1 MTQKGALSAIAT
13 EAVAF
18 VAKRSILLGFQCKP
32 SLLEENHQTDT
43 MTITVTDVTKVK
55 LTAIG
60 SETTSLYRRHGYDS
74 IWRPAP
80 APPEAAAA
88 VFDVRTALYSN

>member
-1 MTQKGALSAIAT
+1 
-13 EAVAF
+13 
-18 VAKRSILLGFQCKP
+18 
-32 SLLEENHQTDT
+32 

-55 LTAIG
+55 LRAIG
-60 SETTSLYRRHGYDS
+60 SETASLYRRYRYDS